1 LTAKTFTETVKDV
14 LVLLTGSSDI
24 RWRISRSKAF
34 SIEIFAN
41 VSAAFGRRERKRYTN
56 FEYFLKKGFLKVK

>member
-1 LTAKTFTETVKDV
+1 MEA
-14 LVLLTGSSDI
+14 DI

>member
-1 LTAKTFTETVKDV
+1 MEA
-14 LVLLTGSSDI
+14 DI

-41 VSAAFGRRERKRYTN
+41 VSAAFRGRERKRFTN
-56 FEYFLKKGFLKVK
+56 FKYYLKDIF